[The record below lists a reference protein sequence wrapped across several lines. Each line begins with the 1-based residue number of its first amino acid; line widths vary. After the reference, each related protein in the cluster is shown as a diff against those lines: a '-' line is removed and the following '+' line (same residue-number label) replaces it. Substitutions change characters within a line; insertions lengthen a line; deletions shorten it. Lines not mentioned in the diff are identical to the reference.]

1 MFKKFDVEVISSIF
15 KKYPLTKGIFST
27 VIDKDGE
34 LVTYLENNLRNFV
47 FLDETVSLPIKV
59 QYKTPKTLGRDR
71 LAAAVGA
78 NYLQPGKDLLVI
90 DAGTAIT
97 YELIDASG
105 SYLGG
110 NISPGM
116 TTRFRALNQ
125 FTKKL
130 PLVVEQE
137 NIPLVGNVFKQL
149 GNSLGFYGDY
159 SKYAKQLT
167 ASAEDTLSADAD
179 GSQESS
185 SNSQNAQ
192 SEDQNTTE
200 NNNADKTKDN
210 ESYSKT
216 VDGTTVT
223 LSEVYCN
230 EMALYLSMTIH
241 TEDKFPD
248 TFITSDGKPNI
259 KLSENSTVKYDYM
272 DGKSNLF
279 NAYLDGKMLDDNTY
293 AGVLRIPVE
302 DMTVD
307 DAGWTKFYEV
317 RNAFFKEKGIDV
329 DSEDFSFDK
338 LAQTLGMDEYSD
350 EKLPQVG
357 GPAISD
363 YVKDIKV
370 PDRFTMELD
379 LKDIVGALPEN
390 QDTTPDIPQDLRD
403 EYNQKMAEHGIS
415 TDDADYESLT
425 EEQKDLEHQFFTEM
439 WNEYF
444 ERYPEAN
451 EGNNR
456 YNSWTLKG
464 DWKFNVDV
472 EKNTSDTVKKDVN
485 VVDENGDGVLSITKT
500 PFEITMKM
508 QDPEAKYFAV
518 MLDANGDI
526 MPYGGVS
533 NSNNTYAIQDRDI
546 STVYIYLCDYYEYM
560 DELKGYYWSD
570 DYEEKAKT
578 RTFKQLLDERA
589 VAGTEV
595 HFDTDK

>member
-1 MFKKFDVEVISSIF
+1 MAKKLDFAKEKNNRNDNVIEEIMQADFPLPKQAEDAKNEAFSRIREMAAASGNVEDTENIVRRLPEKSTEKSTKKSTKKSTGSSGKKSSGTAKSQKKFKAVY
-15 KKYPLTKGIFST
+15 KTALGLTAAAAVFST
-27 VIDKDGE
+27 VC
-34 LVTYLENNLRNFV
+34 
-47 FLDETVSLPIKV
+47 
-59 QYKTPKTLGRDR
+59 
-71 LAAAVGA
+71 
-78 NYLQPGKDLLVI
+78 
-90 DAGTAIT
+90 IT
-97 YELIDASG
+97 NPA
-105 SYLGG
+105 
-110 NISPGM
+110 
-116 TTRFRALNQ
+116 FA
-125 FTKKL
+125 
-130 PLVVEQE
+130 E

-167 ASAEDTLSADAD
+167 ESTEDTQSVDSD
-179 GSQESS
+179 GSQAGS

-192 SEDQNTTE
+192 AEDQNTTE
-200 NNNADKTKDN
+200 NHNADKTKDN

-241 TEDKFPD
+241 TEDRFPD

-307 DAGWTKFYEV
+307 EAGWTKFYEV

-350 EKLPQVG
+350 AKLPQVG

-370 PDRFTMELD
+370 PDRFAMELD
-379 LKDIVGALPEN
+379 LKDIVGTLPED

-451 EGNNR
+451 AGNNR

-464 DWKFNVDV
+464 EWKFNVDV
-472 EKNTSDTVKKDVN
+472 EKNTSNTVKKDVN

-508 QDPEAKYFAV
+508 QDPEIKYFAV

-526 MPYGGVS
+526 MPYGGVA
-533 NSNNTYAIQDRDI
+533 NSNADTYAIQDRDV

-570 DYEEKAKT
+570 NYEEKAKT
-578 RTFKQLLDERA
+578 KTFKQLLDERA

>member
-1 MFKKFDVEVISSIF
+1 MQERDEVIMAKKLDFDKEKNNRNDNAIEEIMQAEFPLPKQAEDAKNTAFARIREMAAASGNAENTENMVRRLSEKSTKKSTEKSTGSSGKKSSGTVKSHKKFKAV
-15 KKYPLTKGIFST
+15 
-27 VIDKDGE
+27 
-34 LVTYLENNLRNFV
+34 
-47 FLDETVSLPIKV
+47 
-59 QYKTPKTLGRDR
+59 YKTALG
-71 LAAAVGA
+71 LTAAAAVFSA
-78 NYLQPGKDLLVI
+78 VC
-90 DAGTAIT
+90 IT
-97 YELIDASG
+97 NPA
-105 SYLGG
+105 
-110 NISPGM
+110 
-116 TTRFRALNQ
+116 FA
-125 FTKKL
+125 
-130 PLVVEQE
+130 E

-167 ASAEDTLSADAD
+167 DSTEDARSADAD
-179 GSQESS
+179 GSQEGSN
-185 SNSQNAQ
+185 NSQNVQA
-192 SEDQNTTE
+192 EDQNTTE
-200 NNNADKTKDN
+200 NDNSDKTKDN

-230 EMALYLSMTIH
+230 ELAMYLSMTIH

-248 TFITSDGKPNI
+248 TFIRFDGKPDI

-317 RNAFFKEKGIDV
+317 CNTFFKEKGIDV

-338 LAQTLGMDEYSD
+338 LAQALGMDEYSD

-403 EYNQKMAEHGIS
+403 EYNQKMEEHGIS
-415 TDDADYESLT
+415 TDDSDYESLT
-425 EEQKDLEHQFFTEM
+425 EEQKNLDHQFFTEM
-439 WNEYF
+439 WNEYY

-451 EGNNR
+451 EGDNR

-472 EKNTSDTVKKDVN
+472 EKNTSDTVEKDVN

-508 QDPEAKYFAV
+508 QDPETKYVAV

-526 MPYGGVS
+526 LPDGGVA
-533 NSNNTYAIQDRDI
+533 NGNADTYAIQDRDV

-570 DYEEKAKT
+570 NYEEKAKT
-578 RTFKQLLDERA
+578 KTFKQLLDERA

>member
-1 MFKKFDVEVISSIF
+1 MAKKLDFDKEKNNRNDNAIEEIMQAEFPLPKQAEDAKNEAFSRIREMAAASGNMENAENIVQRLPEKSTEKSTKKSTGSSGKKSTGTVKSHKKF
-15 KKYPLTKGIFST
+15 KT
-27 VIDKDGE
+27 V
-34 LVTYLENNLRNFV
+34 
-47 FLDETVSLPIKV
+47 
-59 QYKTPKTLGRDR
+59 YKTALG
-71 LAAAVGA
+71 LTAAAAVFSA
-78 NYLQPGKDLLVI
+78 VC
-90 DAGTAIT
+90 IT
-97 YELIDASG
+97 NPA
-105 SYLGG
+105 
-110 NISPGM
+110 
-116 TTRFRALNQ
+116 FA
-125 FTKKL
+125 
-130 PLVVEQE
+130 E

-149 GNSLGFYGDY
+149 GNSMGFYGDY

-167 ASAEDTLSADAD
+167 DSTEDALSADAD
-179 GSQESS
+179 GSQEGS
-185 SNSQNAQ
+185 SNSQNVQ
-192 SEDQNTTE
+192 VEDQNTTE
-200 NNNADKTKDN
+200 NHNADKTKDDQ
-210 ESYSKT
+210 SYSKT

-230 EMALYLSMTIH
+230 ELAMYLSMTIH

-248 TFITSDGKPNI
+248 TFIRPDGKPDI
-259 KLSENSTVKYDYM
+259 QLSENSTVKYDYM

-338 LAQTLGMDEYSD
+338 LAQVLGMDEYSD

-370 PDRFTMELD
+370 PDRFAMELD
-379 LKDIVGALPEN
+379 LKDIVGILPDD

-403 EYNQKMAEHGIS
+403 EYNQKMEEHGIS

-472 EKNTSDTVKKDVN
+472 EKNTSDTVEKDVN

-508 QDPEAKYFAV
+508 QDPETKYVAV

-526 MPYGGVS
+526 LPDGGVA
-533 NSNNTYAIQDRDI
+533 NGNADTYAIQDRDI

-578 RTFKQLLDERA
+578 KTFKQLLDERA

>member
-1 MFKKFDVEVISSIF
+1 MAKKLDFAKEKNNRNDNVIEEIMQADFPLPKQAENAKNEAFSRIREMAAASGNTENTENIVRRLPEKSTEKSTKKSTKKSTGSSGKKSSGTAKSQKKFKAVY
-15 KKYPLTKGIFST
+15 KTALGLTAAAAVFST
-27 VIDKDGE
+27 VC
-34 LVTYLENNLRNFV
+34 
-47 FLDETVSLPIKV
+47 
-59 QYKTPKTLGRDR
+59 
-71 LAAAVGA
+71 
-78 NYLQPGKDLLVI
+78 
-90 DAGTAIT
+90 IT
-97 YELIDASG
+97 NPA
-105 SYLGG
+105 
-110 NISPGM
+110 
-116 TTRFRALNQ
+116 FA
-125 FTKKL
+125 
-130 PLVVEQE
+130 E

-167 ASAEDTLSADAD
+167 ESTEDTQSVDSD
-179 GSQESS
+179 GSQAGS

-192 SEDQNTTE
+192 AEDQNTTE
-200 NNNADKTKDN
+200 NHNADKTKDN

-241 TEDKFPD
+241 TEDRFPD

-272 DGKSNLF
+272 DGK
-279 NAYLDGKMLDDNTY
+279 MLDDNTY

-307 DAGWTKFYEV
+307 EAGWTKFYEV

-350 EKLPQVG
+350 AKLPQVG

-379 LKDIVGALPEN
+379 LKDIVGTLPDD

-464 DWKFNVDV
+464 EWKFNVDV

-500 PFEITMKM
+500 PFEITMKI
-508 QDPEAKYFAV
+508 QDPEIKYFAV

-526 MPYGGVS
+526 MPYGGVA
-533 NSNNTYAIQDRDI
+533 NSNADTYAIQDRDV

-578 RTFKQLLDERA
+578 KTFKQIMDERA
-589 VAGTEV
+589 VADTEV

>member
-1 MFKKFDVEVISSIF
+1 MAKKLDFDKEKNNRNDNAIEEIMQADFPLPKQAEDAKNEAFARIREMAAASGNAENTENMVRRLSEKSTKKSTEKSTGSSGKKSSGTVKSHKKFKAV
-15 KKYPLTKGIFST
+15 
-27 VIDKDGE
+27 
-34 LVTYLENNLRNFV
+34 
-47 FLDETVSLPIKV
+47 
-59 QYKTPKTLGRDR
+59 YKTALG
-71 LAAAVGA
+71 LTAAAAVFSA
-78 NYLQPGKDLLVI
+78 VC
-90 DAGTAIT
+90 IT
-97 YELIDASG
+97 NPA
-105 SYLGG
+105 
-110 NISPGM
+110 
-116 TTRFRALNQ
+116 FA
-125 FTKKL
+125 
-130 PLVVEQE
+130 E

-167 ASAEDTLSADAD
+167 DSTEDAQSADAD
-179 GSQESS
+179 GSQEGSN
-185 SNSQNAQ
+185 NSQNVQA
-192 SEDQNTTE
+192 EDQNTTE
-200 NNNADKTKDN
+200 NDNSDKTKDN

-230 EMALYLSMTIH
+230 ELAMYLSMTIH

-248 TFITSDGKPNI
+248 TFIRFDGKPDI
-259 KLSENSTVKYDYM
+259 KLSENSTVKYDYI

-338 LAQTLGMDEYSD
+338 LAQALGMDEYSD

-390 QDTTPDIPQDLRD
+390 QDITPDIPQDLRD

-472 EKNTSDTVKKDVN
+472 EKNTSDTVEKDVN

>member
-1 MFKKFDVEVISSIF
+1 MAKKLDFDKEKNNRNDNAIEEIMQAEFPLPKQAEDAKNTAFARIREMAAASGNAENTENMVRRLSEKSTKKSTEKSTGSSGKKSSGTVKSHKKFKAV
-15 KKYPLTKGIFST
+15 
-27 VIDKDGE
+27 
-34 LVTYLENNLRNFV
+34 
-47 FLDETVSLPIKV
+47 
-59 QYKTPKTLGRDR
+59 YKTALG
-71 LAAAVGA
+71 LTAAAAVFSA
-78 NYLQPGKDLLVI
+78 VC
-90 DAGTAIT
+90 IT
-97 YELIDASG
+97 NPA
-105 SYLGG
+105 
-110 NISPGM
+110 
-116 TTRFRALNQ
+116 FA
-125 FTKKL
+125 
-130 PLVVEQE
+130 E

-167 ASAEDTLSADAD
+167 DSTEDARSADAD
-179 GSQESS
+179 GSQEGSN
-185 SNSQNAQ
+185 NSQNVQA
-192 SEDQNTTE
+192 EDQNTTE
-200 NNNADKTKDN
+200 NDNSDKTKDN

-230 EMALYLSMTIH
+230 ELAMYLSMTIH

-248 TFITSDGKPNI
+248 TFIRFDGKPDI

-307 DAGWTKFYEV
+307 EAGWTKFYEV

-338 LAQTLGMDEYSD
+338 LAQALGMDEYSD

-403 EYNQKMAEHGIS
+403 EYNQKMEEHGIS

-425 EEQKDLEHQFFTEM
+425 EEQKNLEHQFFTEM
-439 WNEYF
+439 WNEYY

-451 EGNNR
+451 EGDNR

-472 EKNTSDTVKKDVN
+472 EKNTSDTVEKDVN

-508 QDPEAKYFAV
+508 QDPETKYVAV

-526 MPYGGVS
+526 LPDGGVA
-533 NSNNTYAIQDRDI
+533 NGNADTYAIQDRDV

-570 DYEEKAKT
+570 NYEEKAKT
-578 RTFKQLLDERA
+578 KTFKQLLDERA